1 MKLSV
6 GPLLPLLGSKP
17 AAAATS
23 LSDGVEEHVAACP
36 GDATVVE
43 GVSFA
48 VVIVIAFAAFAI
60 GVILMSSLWFIYVK
74 TSEFNCRFHSLLL
87 FTVTD
92 SGAAPLS
99 GGRGVGLAT
108 RWMQVQLPDTM
119 PWSRWR
125 GGAMG
130 RALDFPISRSQV
142 QILLEAKL
150 RNNLGQVV
158 HTYVPLSPS
167 SITWYRPKGGDAV
180 RLGR

>member
-23 LSDGVEEHVAACP
+23 LGDGGEEHVAACP

-74 TSEFNCRFHSLLL
+74 TSEFNCRFRFLLL
-87 FTVTD
+87 LTVND
-92 SGAAPLS
+92 CGVAPLS

-108 RWMQVQLPDTM
+108 RRLQVQLPDTM
-119 PWSRWR
+119 LWSRWR
-125 GGAMG
+125 GGATG
-130 RALDFPISRSQV
+130 RALD
-142 QILLEAKL
+142 L
-150 RNNLGQVV
+150 
-158 HTYVPLSPS
+158 
-167 SITWYRPKGGDAV
+167 
-180 RLGR
+180 